1 MSTQTGWRWC
11 RRCQGLFFAGGETQ
25 GICFDANPHDG
36 SASAK
41 YLMQFGEGAANTQPQ
56 GGWRWCHQCQGMHF
70 SGAPSDVFG
79 EGARKMCFGT
89 LFSGGPPPD
98 GHHDPS
104 QSGHYVMEFGEG
116 GTD

>member
-89 LFSGGPPPD
+89 LFSGGPPQTATTTPARA
-98 GHHDPS
+98 GI
-104 QSGHYVMEFGEG
+104 
-116 GTD
+116 T